1 MGYKSLIV
9 DEEWSR
15 QRMNKVDQLFLEA
28 FRASMENK
36 KVNWKETLS
45 QKEWQELFQKAMI
58 HQILPLIFEAVY
70 DCPSAQMMEKSFF
83 APYKREMMRQ
93 VALQMYKTEEFMQL
107 YQQLGENGVHPLV
120 VKGIVCRQLY
130 PNPDYRSSSDEDMLI
145 APEEFAKAHQALLD
159 YGMVAGEAN
168 ENLDKVY
175 EVPYGKPG
183 SPIYIELHKS
193 LFPKESEAYGELNR
207 FFEQV
212 QEEAETVDVHGVSVR
227 TMHPTTH
234 LFYLICHAFKHFL
247 HSGFGIRQV
256 SDMVMFANAY
266 GPKIDWNQI
275 LRQCQEIRAD
285 KFAAAVF
292 QIGEKY
298 LNLSIETS
306 CITEEWKQIEVEEA
320 PLLEDLLDSGIYGD
334 SNMSRKHS
342 SNLTLDAVEAK
353 KQGKK
358 VKANVWKSL
367 FPDFQSMKGKYS
379 YLGTYPWLLPV
390 AYGMRIVKY
399 AKESRNLQENKAMDS
414 IKIGNQRIELL
425 KKYEII

>member
-1 MGYKSLIV
+1 
-9 DEEWSR
+9 
-15 QRMNKVDQLFLEA
+15 MNKLDQLFLEA
-28 FRASMENK
+28 LRASVTNT
-36 KVNWKETLS
+36 KVEWEEELS
-45 QKEWQELFQKAMI
+45 AEEWQELFKKAAI

-70 DCPSAQMMEKSFF
+70 ACPAAQKVDPAIF
-83 APYKREMMRQ
+83 APYKREMMKQ
-93 VALQMYKTEEFMQL
+93 VALQMYKTEEFLQL
-107 YQQLGENGVHPLV
+107 YQQLEEQGLHPLV

-130 PNPDYRSSSDEDMLI
+130 PNPDYRSSSDEDVLI
-145 APEEFAKAHQALLD
+145 PPEEFRDAHQALLA
-159 YGMVAGEAN
+159 YGMVSGEA
-168 ENLDKVY
+168 EEKLDKVY

-193 LFPKESEAYGELNR
+193 LFPKESEAYGELNQ

-212 QEEAETVDVHGVSVR
+212 HEEAKTVMVQGVAVR
-227 TMHPTTH
+227 TMNSTMH

-256 SDMVMFANAY
+256 SDMVMFANVY
-266 GPKIDWNQI
+266 GAEIDWNQI

-292 QIGEKY
+292 KIGEKY
-298 LNLSIETS
+298 LNFSVEAS
-306 CITEEWKQIEVEEA
+306 CMTEEWKQMDVEEL

-342 SNLTLDAVEAK
+342 SNLTLDAVGAK

-358 VKANVWKSL
+358 VKTNVWKSI

-379 YLGTYPWLLPV
+379 YLEKYPFLLPAAYV
-390 AYGMRIVKY
+390 ARVANY
-399 AKESRNLQENKAMDS
+399 AKESRRMKGNKAADS
-414 IKIGNQRIELL
+414 IKIGNQRIDLL

>member
-1 MGYKSLIV
+1 
-9 DEEWSR
+9 
-15 QRMNKVDQLFLEA
+15 MNKLDQLFLEA
-28 FRASMENK
+28 LRASVTNT
-36 KVNWKETLS
+36 KVEWEEELLAE
-45 QKEWQELFQKAMI
+45 EWQELFKKAAI

-70 DCPSAQMMEKSFF
+70 ACPAAQKVDPAIF
-83 APYKREMMRQ
+83 APYKREMMKQ
-93 VALQMYKTEEFMQL
+93 VALQMYKTEEFLQL
-107 YQQLGENGVHPLV
+107 YQQLEEQGLHPLV

-130 PNPDYRSSSDEDMLI
+130 PNPDYRSSSDEDVLI
-145 APEEFAKAHQALLD
+145 PPEEFRDAHQALLA
-159 YGMVAGEAN
+159 YGMVSGEA
-168 ENLDKVY
+168 EEKLDKVY

-212 QEEAETVDVHGVSVR
+212 HEEAKTVMVQGVAVR
-227 TMHPTTH
+227 TMNSTMH

-256 SDMVMFANAY
+256 SDMVMFANVY
-266 GPKIDWNQI
+266 GEEIDWNQI

-292 QIGEKY
+292 KIGEKY
-298 LNLSIETS
+298 LNFSVEASRMTD
-306 CITEEWKQIEVEEA
+306 EWKQMDVEEL

-342 SNLTLDAVEAK
+342 SNLTLDAVGAK

-358 VKANVWKSL
+358 VKTNVWKSI

-379 YLGTYPWLLPV
+379 YLEKYPFLLPAAYVVRV
-390 AYGMRIVKY
+390 ANY
-399 AKESRNLQENKAMDS
+399 AKESRRMKGNNAADS
-414 IKIGNQRIELL
+414 IKIGNQRIDLL

>member
-1 MGYKSLIV
+1 
-9 DEEWSR
+9 
-15 QRMNKVDQLFLEA
+15 MNRVDQLFLEA
-28 FRASMENK
+28 LQASITNT
-36 KVNWKETLS
+36 KVEWEKELS
-45 QKEWQELFQKAMI
+45 KDEWQELFKKAAI

-70 DCPSAQMMEKSFF
+70 ACPAAQKVDPAFF
-83 APYKREMMRQ
+83 APYKREMMKQ
-93 VALQMYKTEEFMQL
+93 VALQMYKTEEFLQL
-107 YQQLGENGVHPLV
+107 YQQLEEQGLHPLI

-159 YGMVAGEAN
+159 YGMVAGEAE

-207 FFEQV
+207 FFAQV
-212 QEEAETVDVHGVSVR
+212 QEGAEMVDVHGVAVR
-227 TMHPTTH
+227 TMNPTMH

-266 GPKIDWNQI
+266 GTEIDWNQI

-298 LNLSIETS
+298 LNFSVEAS
-306 CITEEWKQIEVEEA
+306 CMTEEWKQIEVEET

-353 KQGKK
+353 KQGKR
-358 VKANVWKSL
+358 VKPNVWKSI
-367 FPDFQSMKGKYS
+367 FPDFQSMKGKYR
-379 YLGTYPWLLPV
+379 YLEKYPFLLPV
-390 AYGMRIVKY
+390 AYVERVVNY
-399 AKESRNLQENKAMDS
+399 AKESRHMKENKATDS

>member
-1 MGYKSLIV
+1 
-9 DEEWSR
+9 
-15 QRMNKVDQLFLEA
+15 MNKLDQLFLEA
-28 FRASMENK
+28 LRASVTNT
-36 KVNWKETLS
+36 KVEWEEELS
-45 QKEWQELFQKAMI
+45 AEEWQELFKKAAI

-70 DCPSAQMMEKSFF
+70 ACPAAQKVAPAIF
-83 APYKREMMRQ
+83 APYKREMMKQ
-93 VALQMYKTEEFMQL
+93 VALQMYKTEEFLQL
-107 YQQLGENGVHPLV
+107 YQQLEEQGLHPLV

-130 PNPDYRSSSDEDMLI
+130 PNPDYRSSSDEDVLI
-145 APEEFAKAHQALLD
+145 PPEEFRDAHQALLA
-159 YGMVAGEAN
+159 YGMVSGEA
-168 ENLDKVY
+168 EEKLDKVY
-175 EVPYGKPG
+175 EVPYGKSG

-212 QEEAETVDVHGVSVR
+212 HEEAKTVMVQGVAVR
-227 TMHPTTH
+227 TMNSTMH

-256 SDMVMFANAY
+256 SDMVMFANVY
-266 GPKIDWNQI
+266 GAEIDWNQI

-292 QIGEKY
+292 KIGEKY
-298 LNLSIETS
+298 LNFSVEASGMTD
-306 CITEEWKQIEVEEA
+306 EWKRMDVEEL

-342 SNLTLDAVEAK
+342 SNLTLDAVGAK

-358 VKANVWKSL
+358 VKTNVWKSI

-379 YLGTYPWLLPV
+379 YLEKYPFLLPAAYV
-390 AYGMRIVKY
+390 ARVVNY
-399 AKESRNLQENKAMDS
+399 AKESRRMKGNNAADS
-414 IKIGNQRIELL
+414 IKIGNQRIDLL

>member
-1 MGYKSLIV
+1 
-9 DEEWSR
+9 
-15 QRMNKVDQLFLEA
+15 MNQIDQWLLEA
-28 FRASMENK
+28 LQASVTNK
-36 KVNWKETLS
+36 KVEWSEAIAPES
-45 QKEWQELFQKAMI
+45 WQELFKKAAI
-58 HQILPLIFEAVY
+58 HQILPLVFEAVY
-70 DCPSAQMMEKSFF
+70 TCPAAQSTDPVIF
-83 APYKREMMRQ
+83 APYKREMMKQ
-93 VALQMYKTEEFMQL
+93 VALQMYKTEEFLQL
-107 YQQLGENGVHPLV
+107 YQQLEEQGLHPLI

-145 APEEFAKAHQALLD
+145 APEEFWKAHQALLEF
-159 YGMVAGEAN
+159 GMVTGETE

-183 SPIYIELHKS
+183 SPLYIELHKS
-193 LFPKESEAYGELNR
+193 LFPQESEAYGDWNR
-207 FFEQV
+207 FFEQAY
-212 QEEAETVDVHGVSVR
+212 EESDRIEIRGTAVR
-227 TMHPTTH
+227 TMNATMH

-266 GPKIDWNQI
+266 GAEIDWEQI
-275 LRQCQEIRAD
+275 LHQCQEIRAD

-292 QIGEKY
+292 KIGEKY
-298 LNLSIETS
+298 LNFSIEDS
-306 CITEEWKQIEVEEA
+306 GISQEWKQIEVEEM

-353 KQGKK
+353 KHGKK
-358 VKANVWKSL
+358 VTTNVWKSL
-367 FPDFQSMKGKYS
+367 FPGMQSMKGKYR
-379 YLGTYPWLLPV
+379 YLEKYPWLLPV

-399 AKESRNLQENKAMDS
+399 ARESKRMQGNKATES
-414 IKIGNQRIELL
+414 VKIGNQRIELL

>member
-1 MGYKSLIV
+1 
-9 DEEWSR
+9 
-15 QRMNKVDQLFLEA
+15 MNRVDQLFLEA
-28 FRASMENK
+28 LQASVTNT
-36 KVNWKETLS
+36 KVEWEEELS
-45 QKEWQELFQKAMI
+45 VNEWQELFKKAVI

-70 DCPSAQMMEKSFF
+70 ACPAAQKVDSAIF
-83 APYKREMMRQ
+83 APYKREMMKQ
-93 VALQMYKTEEFMQL
+93 VALQMYKTEEFLQL
-107 YQQLGENGVHPLV
+107 YQQLEEQGLHPLI
-120 VKGIVCRQLY
+120 VKGIVCRELY

-145 APEEFAKAHQALLD
+145 APEEFAKAHQTLLD
-159 YGMVAGEAN
+159 YGMVAGEA
-168 ENLDKVY
+168 EETLDKVY

-193 LFPKESEAYGELNR
+193 LFPKESEAYGEWNR
-207 FFEQV
+207 FFAQV
-212 QEEAETVDVHGVSVR
+212 HEEAKMVDVHGVAVR
-227 TMHPTTH
+227 TMNVTMH

-266 GPKIDWNQI
+266 GAEIDWNQI

-292 QIGEKY
+292 RIGEKY
-298 LNLSIETS
+298 LNFSVEAS
-306 CITEEWKQIEVEEA
+306 CMTEEWKQIEVKET

-353 KQGKK
+353 KQGKR
-358 VKANVWKSL
+358 VKTNVWKSI
-367 FPDFQSMKGKYS
+367 FPDFQSMKGKYR
-379 YLGTYPWLLPV
+379 YLEKYPFLLPV
-390 AYGMRIVKY
+390 AYVERVANY
-399 AKESRNLQENKAMDS
+399 AKESRHMKGNNATDS